1 MDYKNLSLVELK
13 NLCKSR
19 NLPYSGTKNQLIKRI
34 SDYEKPLPIT
44 INDHRGLNVD
54 KNKKIV
60 GIKSGDHEKR
70 VQIGKEKEKGLARD
84 LYYSMDVFYFV
95 VDKAFNFS

>member
-1 MDYKNLSLVELK
+1 MDYNNLSLVELK

-19 NLPYSGTKNQLIKRI
+19 KLPYGGSKGELIKRI
-34 SDYEKPLPIT
+34 VDFEKPVPIT
-44 INDHRGLNVD
+44 VNEHKGINLPKD
-54 KNKKIV
+54 KKIV

-70 VQIGKEKEKGLARD
+70 VQIGKEKEKGLAKD

-95 VDKAFNFS
+95 VDKTFNFV